1 MLNDNLK
8 TTNYYKYTF
17 LNKTYDTHKLS
28 LNVIHLNQA
37 QAIHHKPTIN
47 SININEYSIV
57 KK

>member
-28 LNVIHLNQA
+28 LNVIHLNPS